1 MKVANKTLFSRYA
14 PFLAAAYSDLKSR
27 ALEQSAVLVGTPGS
41 VEERTVSGRK
51 FWYRQ
56 FYDAEGKRG
65 ADYLGPL
72 EDAAATARAEAMRE
86 RIADANAL
94 LRDARDLARHGY
106 VRAEPRVSAIL
117 AALANGGLF
126 RAGAVLV
133 GSHAY
138 GAMLNDLG
146 VRAAGYMTEDVDIA
160 RGGPLDILLPE
171 GESFET
177 ILASSRVPLLG
188 VPGFGRHAATTSFKV
203 KGGRLRVDL
212 LAAASGT
219 EITVKPVPELRSHA
233 AGLPFLKYLLEDA
246 TLGVVLGKENV
257 TPVRLPR
264 PERMAWHKMLV
275 AALRGVTRDKRA
287 KDLEQ
292 AATLFAVLSV
302 DDAESL
308 EEARAALPRGA
319 RGPIKRSA
327 ARVAELLVA
336 AGNERAVEM
345 LAKSVGV

>member
-1 MKVANKTLFSRYA
+1 MG
-14 PFLAAAYSDLKSR
+14 AAYSDLKSR

-65 ADYLGPL
+65 ADYLGPA
-72 EDAAATARAEAMRE
+72 EDADAAARAQAMRE

-138 GAMLNDLG
+138 GAILNDLG
-146 VRAAGYMTEDVDIA
+146 VRATAYMTEDVDIA
-160 RGGPLDILLPE
+160 RGAPLDIALPE

-188 VPGFGRHAATTSFKV
+188 VPGFGRRAATTSFKV

-212 LAAASGT
+212 LAATSGT
-219 EITVKPVPELRSHA
+219 EISIKPVPELRSHA
-233 AGLPFLKYLLEDA
+233 AGLPFLKYLLEEA
-246 TLGVVLGKENV
+246 APGIVLGKENV

-292 AATLFAVLSV
+292 AATLFAVISV
-302 DDAESL
+302 DDAGAL
-308 EEARAALPRGA
+308 EDAYAALPRGT
-319 RGPIKRSA
+319 RSRLEASASHVLELVEA
-327 ARVAELLVA
+327 ARQ
-336 AGNERAVEM
+336 ERAADV
-345 LAKSVGV
+345 LRKIAGV